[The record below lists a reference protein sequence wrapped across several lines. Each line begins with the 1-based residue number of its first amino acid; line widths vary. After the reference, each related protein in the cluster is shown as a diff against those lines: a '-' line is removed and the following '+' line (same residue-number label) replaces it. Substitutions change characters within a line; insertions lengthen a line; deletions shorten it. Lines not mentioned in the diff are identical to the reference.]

1 MEDYDLV
8 SYKLVDAHEAFS
20 RIEDDERIRNV
31 ASKSYEKENFFFD
44 KFFVE
49 VELCT
54 WKFKGETHFTN
65 GVSRAR
71 LGEDPIRVRV
81 GVEYLKKHG

>member
-1 MEDYDLV
+1 MC

-31 ASKSYEKENFFFD
+31 ASKSYEKE

-81 GVEYLKKHG
+81 TSRRGVEYLKKHG

>member
-1 MEDYDLV
+1 MLPARV
-8 SYKLVDAHEAFS
+8 TRK
-20 RIEDDERIRNV
+20 
-31 ASKSYEKENFFFD
+31 KTFFFD